1 MGIVTNRD
9 AGSFDA
15 VLRERAAG
23 EGSATT
29 TELGLSWPDDVYS
42 LSHIALPF
50 SPDDPLYGDDPRSE
64 NPGIRLGRLAL
75 HGENN
80 TLSIPPTMMTR
91 QRWNPFHSFMVA
103 KISEFVRERVAA
115 APSQ

>member
-9 AGSFDA
+9 AASFDA

-23 EGSATT
+23 GDAVTT
-29 TELGLSWPDDVYS
+29 AALGLSWPDEVYS

-50 SPDDPLYGDDPRSE
+50 SPDDPLYGDDPNSE

-80 TLSIPPTMMTR
+80 TLSIPPAMMTR
-91 QRWNPFHSFMVA
+91 QRWNPFHSIMTA
-103 KISEFVRERVAA
+103 RISEFVRERVGA
-115 APSQ
+115 APGR

>member
-1 MGIVTNRD
+1 M
-9 AGSFDA
+9 
-15 VLRERAAG
+15 LRSRAAG
-23 EGSATT
+23 EDSVTT

-50 SPDDPLYGDDPRSE
+50 SPDDPLYGDDPNSE

-91 QRWNPFHSFMVA
+91 QRWNPFHAFMTA
-103 KISEFVRERVAA
+103 KISEFVREHVGG